1 MIPSKE
7 QLAALSE
14 AVAAEEERTR
24 QASLVMEAE
33 AKLAARRRDMET
45 AQKRVELARRRLRD
59 VAAEIVATP
68 ADRVDIQG

>member
-24 QASLVMEAE
+24 QAGLVMEAE